1 MEESEAIRTEA
12 GYVLVVNEVL
22 AFEVQLVIF
31 TPIASNGQYIVGPLD
46 DCNYVRQRDAGRL
59 AVVVQ
64 VFKALEVQV
73 NVALQQ
79 DVAVVV
85 QITEAGLFVLGLLN
99 VGLLS
104 CGVAQLDV
112 TVKAR
117 LLELDDVVFG
127 LAHDV
132 CQAVASV
139 HVRGAV
145 RQENVFCGHKHRHL
159 TPQIG
164 VVVHLLER
172 RACGWQRPQHAL
184 VLWPE
189 LFHHVRQL
197 VVHVGL
203 NAPRSLLL
211 LGSLFANDLRAHR
224 PLGGERLRD
233 CF

>member
-1 MEESEAIRTEA
+1 MEEAEAIRTEA

-22 AFEVQLVIF
+22 PLEVQFIIF
-31 TPIASNGQYIVGPLD
+31 TPIASNGQYIVGPFD
-46 DCNYVRQRDAGRL
+46 ECYYVRQRDACGL
-59 AVVVQ
+59 AIVVQ

-99 VGLLS
+99 VGLLA

-117 LLELDDVVFG
+117 LLELDDVVLG

-139 HVRGAV
+139 HVCGAI
-145 RQENVFCGHKHRHL
+145 RQDDVLCGHKHRHL

-203 NAPRSLLL
+203 NALSSLLL
-211 LGSLFANDLRAHR
+211 LRGLFADDFRAHR

-233 CF
+233 CL

>member
-1 MEESEAIRTEA
+1 M
-12 GYVLVVNEVL
+12 
-22 AFEVQLVIF
+22 
-31 TPIASNGQYIVGPLD
+31 
-46 DCNYVRQRDAGRL
+46 
-59 AVVVQ
+59 
-64 VFKALEVQV
+64 ALH
-73 NVALQQ
+73 Q

-85 QITEAGLFVLGLLN
+85 QIAEARLFILGLLN
-99 VGLLS
+99 VGLFA

-117 LLELDDVVFG
+117 LLELDDVVLG

-139 HVRGAV
+139 HISRAV
-145 RQENVFCGHKHRHL
+145 RQDDVFCGHKHRHL

-189 LFHHVRQL
+189 LFHHVCQL

-203 NAPRSLLL
+203 DTLRSLLL
-211 LGSLFANDLRAHR
+211 LRGLFTQNLRAHR

-233 CF
+233 GL